1 MRASTTISFCVI
13 LTLASFY
20 DGVNGHFGGGGRHG
34 GGHRGGGR
42 HGGGHHGGGHHHG
55 GFGGHGHHG
64 GGGHHHGGH
73 GHHGGG
79 GHGDGGQSKNFFSA
93 FIGFLSKF
101 PMFANINTQSRSEA
115 INLIISIFKQ
125 QPSIMKDIFVYLQ
138 GTDVSTRDNILAI
151 FKDLLRGSGLD
162 ISVLVNGGSAPSNK
176 VQFDLASLFPGNPK
190 TQAQI
195 QIYLDGLSQDEQKKI
210 SVSLANLK
218 PDAQIEYLLQLS
230 GANSGQGGQVVING
244 GGGNQGSTNI
254 INIQKLF
261 PTEPQLQS
269 EIQVFLNG
277 LDQQTRSLILSNL
290 GQLDINTQIQVFRQ
304 LIELSQTPGAI
315 TITIN
320 GVPITI
326 NNKPQISVVGGGGR
340 PGTPSIPSGP
350 NGGKKPEIS
359 IIGGGGNNGGGY
371 VPSGPNGGQKP
382 EISIIGGG
390 GNNGGGYIP
399 FGPNGGQKPEISIIG
414 GGGNNGGG
422 YPSGPNGGQK
432 PEISI
437 IGGGGNHGTTN
448 IINLQKLFPTEPQ
461 MQSEIQVFLN
471 GLDQQTQNLI
481 FSNLGQLD
489 MNTQIQIF
497 RQLIELSH
505 TPGIITITI
514 NGVPIKIDN
523 SGHISMN
530 GGGGGHVT
538 ANIINL
544 HKLFPADPEMQS
556 QIQVFL
562 NGLDQETQ
570 NLIYSNIGQ
579 LDINSQIQIFRQLI
593 ELSHTPGIITIT
605 INGVPIKITN
615 M

>member
-371 VPSGPNGGQKP
+371 
-382 EISIIGGG
+382 I
-390 GNNGGGYIP
+390 
-399 FGPNGGQKPEISIIG
+399 
-414 GGGNNGGG
+414 
-422 YPSGPNGGQK
+422 PSGPNGGQK